1 MLELY
6 NHDMSVCAAKVRMV
20 LAEKGLEWK
29 DNYTEFR
36 KGEAR
41 TPEYLAMNPNG
52 VVPTLVHDGFVIYES
67 NIICEYLDD
76 RFPDPPLQPGE
87 AQGRARVRKWLIQLD
102 SSIHAATGVLSSCI
116 AFRHSHLE
124 KTPDELEAHFKRHSG
139 KPLVEELNRENIL
152 KGLESRYFNDAIH
165 RFDRLL
171 RDLQVELGDGRPW
184 LVDDQFSLADI
195 GYASYM
201 TRLEHLQ
208 LSDMWQSRPEVGAW
222 YDRLRA
228 RPSYATAITDWFNK
242 AYVDQMCEK
251 GAEAW
256 PRIKQILA
264 T

>member
-29 DNYTEFR
+29 DNYTAIR

-76 RFPDPPLQPGE
+76 RFPDPPLKPAE

-102 SSIHAATGVLSSCI
+102 AGIHAATSVLSSCI
-116 AFRHSHLE
+116 AFRHSHLKKSPE
-124 KTPDELEAHFKRHSG
+124 ELEAHFKRHSD
-139 KPLVEELNRENIL
+139 KPLVEELTRENIL
-152 KGLESRYFNDAIH
+152 KGVESRFFKDALH
-165 RFDRLL
+165 RFDKLL
-171 RDLQVELGDGRPW
+171 RDLQAELGDGRPW
-184 LVDDQFSLADI
+184 LVGDQLSLADI

-208 LSDMWQSRPEVGAW
+208 LSDMWHDRPEVGAW
-222 YDRLRA
+222 YGRLRA
-228 RPSYATAITDWFNK
+228 RPSYATAISDWFNK
-242 AYVDQMCEK
+242 AYVDEMNEK
-251 GAEAW
+251 GAAAW
-256 PRIKQILA
+256 PRIKQLLA
-264 T
+264 A